1 MGWARL
7 VARPRTSEGREGQEV
22 FADNFDNTNYNR
34 RPVDLVVLPDGSLI
48 VTDNQASETYRICY
62 DG

>member
-1 MGWARL
+1 M
-7 VARPRTSEGREGQEV
+7 

>member
-1 MGWARL
+1 M
-7 VARPRTSEGREGQEV
+7 
-22 FADNFDNTNYNR
+22 FADNFMPRDNTNYNR